1 MYGGKTVEVLN
12 TDAEG
17 RLVLADA
24 LGHAV
29 EAEPDLVVD
38 VATLTGACV
47 IALGDRVTGVFGN
60 DDDAIAR
67 VLAAAEPPARP
78 MWHMPIPDE
87 MGEKVRGNSKIAD
100 LAQHNTERWGG
111 ASYAAA
117 FLREFVGDVPWV
129 HLDIAGPSFN
139 EKGAYGHVPPGG
151 TGVAVA
157 TLVALA
163 QDDRPRAT
171 ADAES
176 WTRRRAQPRPGS
188 PPAGRALLPLA
199 TRL

>member
-1 MYGGKTVEVLN
+1 MYTGKTVEVLN

-17 RLVLADA
+17 RLILADA

-47 IALGDRVTGVFGN
+47 VALGDRVTGVFGN
-60 DDDAIAR
+60 DEAAIER
-67 VLAAAEPPARP
+67 VLAASETAGEA

-87 MGEKVRGNSKIAD
+87 MRDKVRGNSKIAD

-117 FLREFVGDVPWV
+117 FLREFVGSVPWV
-129 HLDIAGPSFN
+129 HLDIAGPAFN
-139 EKGAYGHVPPGG
+139 EKGAYGHVLPGG
-151 TGVAVA
+151 TGVAVS

-163 QDDRPRAT
+163 SDMA
-171 ADAES
+171 AGAED
-176 WTRRRAQPRPGS
+176 
-188 PPAGRALLPLA
+188 
-199 TRL
+199 